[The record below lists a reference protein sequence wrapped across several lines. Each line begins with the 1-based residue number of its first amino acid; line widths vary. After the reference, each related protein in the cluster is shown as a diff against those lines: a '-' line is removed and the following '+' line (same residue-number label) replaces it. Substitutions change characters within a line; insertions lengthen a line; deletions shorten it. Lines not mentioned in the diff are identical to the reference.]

1 MNLDLQRGEVRLVT
15 GKTGRRQIIPMHP
28 ALRRHVD
35 TLAAGDDPRVPASE
49 RRSRSSREKT
59 RAAHSPVASVS
70 YRRKPALPGQRST
83 ARLVTPRLSGGACGK
98 IGNQLPLSALYGD
111 QPFLQLAC
119 VVQAVSQEIVGHDSE
134 AMQGVYARI
143 NRARALAGAIAR
155 LPDVT
160 SAIPPKARPV
170 RERGGAKTGRNDT
183 MIEFK
188 VSCPSCDGHVQFPE
202 EMSGQRVSCPHCG
215 QALTDNQRA
224 RL

>member
-35 TLAAGDDPRVPASE
+35 TLAAGDDPRAPLRPSAFAILKRENKSGTLSRGFRELPAQAGLA
-49 RRSRSSREKT
+49 RPEK
-59 RAAHSPVASVS
+59 HSKTGDAEAFRGR
-70 YRRKPALPGQRST
+70 RRKSEISFHSLRYT
-83 ARLVTPRLSGGACGK
+83 ATSL
-98 IGNQLPLSALYGD
+98 
-111 QPFLQLAC
+111 LQSAC

-143 NRARALAGAIAR
+143 NRARLAGAIAR

-170 RERGGAKTGRNDT
+170 REREGQKLDG
-183 MIEFK
+183 MI
-188 VSCPSCDGHVQFPE
+188 P
-202 EMSGQRVSCPHCG
+202 
-215 QALTDNQRA
+215 
-224 RL
+224 